1 MDRCHCFTFIF
12 IKRLIILNLF
22 ADQRDSH
29 RRVINYYKMFK
40 LEEMYASVLY
50 KVREDRRKLRE
61 TVKRL
66 FLASNPSED
75 KERVFRDILHEE
87 INIV

>member
-1 MDRCHCFTFIF
+1 
-12 IKRLIILNLF
+12 
-22 ADQRDSH
+22 
-29 RRVINYYKMFK
+29 MFK